1 MKSETLYSEYP
12 LVSIVTP
19 AYNVEAYLEDTLKSV
34 LLQTYKN
41 WEMLLIVDSHSS
53 DKTLEI
59 AQRFSREDVR
69 IRVFYNAKAPGG
81 VAENRNTAI
90 SAAKGQLIAFLDSDD
105 LWLPRKL
112 ELQLAH
118 IMQRNAKISYHSFTP
133 LHEDRQG
140 KVRRALR
147 TVKANDLLKDNVL
160 SCISVMAY
168 APLIKQHQFKN
179 TPHED
184 LVFWLEIL
192 KNHQAEPL
200 GDSLAFYRVRSNS
213 RSGNKFHSA
222 LWRWHLYR
230 NLGFSLISSARYMM
244 FYIFNSLA
252 KRI

>member
-1 MKSETLYSEYP
+1 MKSRNLYSEYP

-19 AYNVEAYLEDTLKSV
+19 AYNVEAYLTQALNSV
-34 LLQTYKN
+34 LSQTYQN
-41 WEMLLIVDSHSS
+41 WEMLLVIDSHSS

-59 AQRFSREDVR
+59 AQNFSREDTR
-69 IRVFYNAKAPGG
+69 IRVFHNSNSPRG
-81 VAENRNTAI
+81 VAENRNIAI
-90 SAAKGQLIAFLDSDD
+90 AAAKGELIAFLDSDD

-133 LHEDRQG
+133 LHQEQPG
-140 KVRRALR
+140 KIRRAVK
-147 TVKANDLLKDNVL
+147 TVTATDLLKDNVL

-168 APLIKQHQFKN
+168 APLIKQHQFTN

-192 KNHQAEPL
+192 KDHQAEPL
-200 GDSLAFYRVRSNS
+200 ADSLAFYRVRSDS
-213 RSGNKFHSA
+213 RSGNKIRSA
-222 LWRWHLYR
+222 FWRWNLYR
-230 NLGFSLISSARYMM
+230 HQKLSFLSSVRYMM
-244 FYIFNSLA
+244 FYVFNSLA